1 MTMATT
7 AAGNKKEKSPK
18 IKLAIDLPL
27 VWGAA
32 TGGGLGADVDDETI
46 AGAIAVPQ
54 TLQKLLPSGTLLP
67 HPGQNMGNPP
77 ALATIHNRLAKLL
90 ETLLLQAYPVNQF
103 FFRTCRTVRV
113 KACSRR
119 RFRLP

>member
-67 HPGQNMGNPP
+67 HPGQNITYPP
-77 ALATIHNRLAKLL
+77 STKDNSRTFAKLFD
-90 ETLLLQAYPVNQF
+90 TLLLRDRPVNQF
-103 FFRTCRTVRV
+103 FHILRAIFSSANHQRY
-113 KACSRR
+113 
-119 RFRLP
+119 RFSLR